1 MAQPKRCRGQRGPK
15 AITVEQGCRGKSPQG
30 CGKYHAGDSKVAC
43 PEGHG
48 EPKREWKE
56 PLGFLP
62 TWCMKRRGGAEAK
75 QEEKAGEVS
84 RGGEGRESSMQD
96 GCVKRIY
103 SLTSLNP

>member
-15 AITVEQGCRGKSPQG
+15 AITVEQGCMGKSPQG

-48 EPKREWKE
+48 EPKPKREWKE

-96 GCVKRIY
+96 GCITH
-103 SLTSLNP
+103 L

>member
-1 MAQPKRCRGQRGPK
+1 M
-15 AITVEQGCRGKSPQG
+15 
-30 CGKYHAGDSKVAC
+30 
-43 PEGHG
+43 EGAPRLPSHLV
-48 EPKREWKE
+48 REE
-56 PLGFLP
+56 
-62 TWCMKRRGGAEAK
+62 RGGAEAK